1 MQQPITLASGSS
13 LTPFELA
20 AFNALVLADGLGFV
34 ATMQSMMHVMEGLDM
49 QIDTA
54 RADGNSEL
62 ADQIEKTQ
70 SIVLANSIAGYAYE
84 S

>member
-1 MQQPITLASGSS
+1 MQQPITLASGST

-20 AFNALVLADGLGFV
+20 AFNALVLADGLGY
-34 ATMQSMMHVMEGLDM
+34 AAAMQSMMEVMEGLDM

-54 RADGNSEL
+54 RANDNNEL
-62 ADQIEKTQ
+62 AEQIEKTQ
-70 SIVLANSIAGYAYE
+70 TLVLSGHIAGYAYE